1 MIKAISR
8 QVLEVF
14 DTGNAYFEKAWLMV
28 SPEFSSSDS
37 ERLEAEAEDYL
48 IGIEPV
54 AGYWYA
60 KEREIDNV
68 RIILSGILIGEE
80 PEYME
85 KFLGNTYFD

>member
-28 SPEFSSSDS
+28 SPEFSSSDG

-48 IGIEPV
+48 IGIEPPSALKKKKLRLTRILGFIASSAFGGIV
-54 AGYWYA
+54 AAALLQLY
-60 KEREIDNV
+60 
-68 RIILSGILIGEE
+68 
-80 PEYME
+80 
-85 KFLGNTYFD
+85 